1 MKAVSPLLG
10 KAKAALAKIQ
20 PKYGERITIAGEPVY
35 LDTPTDPLKF
45 VKTRI
50 YLKKHYLPGDAFV
63 VDDSVKDLFK
73 TFIERKELPTC
84 TKDLSDILRSGLNH
98 RLQTIEDEIV
108 VLRKERGNSI
118 SLRQRV
124 AHAQELKDLLEILAK
139 EVRRCIDDDAAIKR
153 ASEIIATKQVQP
165 LTEDQIRT
173 LVKKFAVLILHAKEP
188 VDADRPK
195 YNAPAVSIIEK
206 LGEVSELTN
215 PEIEAFLQAHSSSPL
230 LLHIFQLGQLGAE
243 EYDNVFIK
251 RIYSDLL
258 DEIKNSLKGKDNDLD
273 IFMETLSKE
282 NPLKDSHEQIAAIL
296 TRVGTIMQNCEQMVQ
311 KLSNEAAELQKKIE
325 ELDGKVKSASDDT
338 ASATASATES
348 ATEAKAE
355 LEKLKGELAAAKK
368 ALEDKTNELKIKTTQ
383 LRDFKLSTE
392 AIKSQARNKERELIA
407 KIASI
412 DAELAASNTALK
424 GLEEK
429 SAATETELAKLR
441 DTLAEKDG
449 EIAAA
454 RAAAEASESGSKG
467 AAAAAA
473 VAATAA
479 AAATAAEI
487 EDLRNKLKA
496 AEDAAA
502 EAATATA
509 AEQAKVSA
517 AEKAKVELEALLSTE
532 KSDHAND
539 TAALQKQI
547 EDAKGASETAATTL
561 ATAQADLAAIRA
573 EKEECKKQL
582 EAAGGKHAELEAR
595 ITELDTQDKDQK
607 AKIKQLG
614 EGAAV
619 AAAALAAKE
628 KEALESKAAVD
639 RLSKEMALFKQEV
652 EAGKAA
658 LDAQINKLTAD
669 LKTSR
674 GETAIA
680 AAKLASEMER
690 LQEEAKAKLEAELA
704 AQKRE
709 SDTKLQQ
716 AAAKVAAAE
725 TALQSV
731 QKQIEKYE
739 EEKRSLVGQL
749 AAQKNKNATHAAE
762 LKAKEAACLVATAA
776 ATQEAAAAKK
786 AADEASSKTIQAAAE
801 SHKAEVA
808 ALTQRLGALQ
818 KEVEKVKSDEA
829 AKVVA
834 AEKARDEAI
843 QKIKDGAAGETARL
857 QAAIAAAG
865 AALSKAEGTAAA
877 VAAKAKTDA
886 ENEAA
891 AHATALKAASLAA
904 ETECTKKT
912 DEAAARAQVIVNRVA
927 DDFAKLTDELKKE
940 KASHTD
946 DVEKLKAQYKAD
958 LTKALADAKAAT
970 EAEFAERVK
979 ALDGDKSKAVTAA
992 VEGARAA
999 AAADLQAKL
1008 AEAAKK
1014 AEATTSAT
1022 RASVIAEKDAELAKI
1037 RQEGAVAADA
1047 AAKRAKEAAETDF
1060 KAREVKLQGEKDS
1073 AVAAAIA
1080 KVRGEKD
1087 AEFKT
1092 KEATLAAAG
1101 LAATAAAVAA
1111 ADKVSREK
1119 RDAAVVTA
1127 KQEQKGEDLA
1137 TLKTFATQVLAGQA
1151 KWSGY
1156 PGAGSNAALAGLLGK
1171 LDSRMNDICALVYF
1185 VSYFLNTMVKRAV
1198 DEGSGTTPAQLI
1210 NNIENLIP
1218 KNSEEELFA
1227 FLMSIEPVLLLA
1239 NKVRPVGVDTRK
1251 SAMTYYIKQS
1261 APLDPLV
1268 QFAAKLSSSAV
1279 DANVAA
1285 NIVRG
1290 VSPGD
1295 DDKMMTIFPDTA
1307 KGRVIFLYR
1316 SRNHDSSSLMRY
1328 QDYSNGILSPVIN
1341 KITNAGNVSSITE
1354 KSSAK
1359 GKVITFDILFLSFV
1373 LAAKHYIIKRKTDPA
1388 VCSVPEEFEDITKG
1402 APFVVPVA
1410 PVQAPVVPVQPQLSI
1425 QIPPSAPV
1433 KKCTDVIFKATNRQS
1448 TPATL
1453 IRLGEN
1459 HVNYFK
1465 GYPFCFR
1472 EENSQTLTKGSLYDY
1487 KFFQDQINIVVGKVC
1502 RGEITDTTIIVQP
1515 GFWQDIHITGAM
1527 IPDEKYQ
1534 KDKIYDLTSL
1544 GGEGKIPFNCRERT
1558 TQEKM
1563 GRWAATSVAA
1573 QKSVTATPLVLEDYT
1588 PSSPKGG
1595 IDYAAAAAAAKTQ
1608 AAAKPTQCSTLVDVQ
1623 QTDNISGVVLG
1634 TSVANALKAFPLC
1647 LNVDGYASIKT
1658 SIGQKHYNIV
1668 DLTSKINSRLPFGF
1682 SGRLPGFNIIGGRAT
1697 MITTGMMA
1705 PGSTTFFFLKPQS
1718 GGRRRTQKKRVK
1730 TSKKF
1735 TQSKRWQ

>member
-35 LDTPTDPLKF
+35 LDMPTDSAKI
-45 VKTRI
+45 VKSRI
-50 YLKKHYLPGDAFV
+50 YLKKHYLPENM
-63 VDDSVKDLFK
+63 VDESVKDLFK
-73 TFIERKELPTC
+73 SFIGMKELPTC
-84 TKDLSDILRSGLNH
+84 TKELSDILRSGLNY
-98 RLQTIEDEIV
+98 RLKTIEAEIV
-108 VLRKERGNSI
+108 VLRKERGDSI

-124 AHAQELKDLLEILAK
+124 AHAQELKDLLDILAK
-139 EVRRCIDDDAAIKR
+139 EVRRCSDADDYAKR
-153 ASEIIATKQVQP
+153 ASEIVATQMQP

-188 VDADRPK
+188 LDADRPK
-195 YNAPAVSIIEK
+195 YNAPAVNIIEK
-206 LGEVSELTN
+206 LGKVSELTN
-215 PEIEAFLQAHSSSPL
+215 PEIEAFLQAHTSSPL

-251 RIYSDLL
+251 KIYSDLL
-258 DEIKNSLKGKDNDLD
+258 DEIRASLKGKDKSLD
-273 IFMETLSKE
+273 EYIETLSKE

-296 TRVGTIMQNCEQMVQ
+296 TRAGTIMQNCEQMVQ
-311 KLSNEAAELQKKIE
+311 RLNNEAAELQNKIND
-325 ELDGKVKSASDDT
+325 LDSKLKT
-338 ASATASATES
+338 ASTVDPATEAAASAEATAST
-348 ATEAKAE
+348 AE
-355 LEKLKGELAAAKK
+355 IERLKGELATAKK
-368 ALEDKTNELKIKTTQ
+368 ALEDKNNELKIKTTEM
-383 LRDFKLSTE
+383 RDFKLSTE
-392 AIKSQARNKERELIA
+392 PIKSAARNKERELIA
-407 KIASI
+407 EVARLN
-412 DAELAASNTALK
+412 AELAGSKTTLK
-424 GLEEK
+424 ELEEK
-429 SAATETELAKLR
+429 SAAAEKEL
-441 DTLAEKDG
+441 DTLRATLADKDG

-454 RAAAEASESGSKG
+454 RAKAVAAESGSKG
-467 AAAAAA
+467 AAEAAA

-479 AAATAAEI
+479 AAATASEI
-487 EDLRNKLKA
+487 KDLRDKLEA
-496 AEDAAA
+496 AENASS
-502 EAATATA
+502 AATAATA

-517 AEKAKVELEALLSTE
+517 AEKAKGELENLLASE
-532 KSDHAND
+532 KTAHADD

-547 EDAKGASETAATTL
+547 DEAKTASESAATTL

-573 EKEECKKQL
+573 EKEDCKKQL
-582 EAAGGKHAELEAR
+582 EAAGGKHTELEAR
-595 ITELDTQDKDQK
+595 IAELDTQDKDQK
-607 AKIKQLG
+607 ARIKQLG

-628 KEALESKAAVD
+628 KEAVESKAAVD
-639 RLSKEMALFKQEV
+639 RLSKEMVTFKQEV

-658 LDAQINKLTAD
+658 LDSQIKKLTAD

-680 AAKLASEMER
+680 AAKLVSEMER
-690 LQEEAKAKLEAELA
+690 LQGEAKAKLEAELA
-704 AQKRE
+704 AQKRD
-709 SDTKLQQ
+709 SDAKLQQ

-725 TALQSV
+725 VALQSV
-731 QKQIEKYE
+731 QKQIEKFE
-739 EEKRSLVGQL
+739 EEKKSLVGQL
-749 AAQKNKNATHAAE
+749 AAQKNKNATHAAA
-762 LKAKEAACLVATAA
+762 LKAQEAACLAATAA

-786 AADEASSKTIQAAAE
+786 AADDASSKAIQAA
-801 SHKAEVA
+801 SQTHKAELA
-808 ALTQRLGALQ
+808 SLTEKLGALQ
-818 KEVEKVKSDEA
+818 KEVEKVKSEEA

-834 AEKARDEAI
+834 AEKAKDDAI

-857 QAAIAAAG
+857 QAAVAAAS
-865 AALSKAEGTAAA
+865 AALTKAEGTAAA

-886 ENEAA
+886 ETEAA

-904 ETECTKKT
+904 QTECTKKT
-912 DEAAARAQVIVNRVA
+912 DEAAAKAQVTINRVA
-927 DDFAKLTDELKKE
+927 DDFAKLTKELEKE
-940 KASHTD
+940 RATHTD
-946 DVEKLKAQYKAD
+946 DIEKLKAQYKAD

-979 ALDGDKSKAVTAA
+979 GLDGDKSKAIAAA
-992 VEGARAA
+992 VEGARAL

-1047 AAKRAKEAAETDF
+1047 AAKRAKEGAETDF

-1111 ADKVSREK
+1111 ADKISREK
-1119 RDAAVVTA
+1119 RDSAVVSA

-1151 KWSGY
+1151 KWKGY

-1185 VSYFLNTMVKRAV
+1185 VSYFLNTMVKRAT
-1198 DEGSGTTPAQLI
+1198 DEGSGTTPSQLI
-1210 NNIENLIP
+1210 RNIENLIP

-1261 APLDPLV
+1261 TPLDPLV
-1268 QFAAKLSSSAV
+1268 QFSAKLAGSAV
-1279 DANVAA
+1279 DATVAA

-1290 VSPGD
+1290 ISPGD
-1295 DDKMMTIFPDTA
+1295 DDKSMTIFPDTA
-1307 KGRVIFLYR
+1307 KGRVIFLYK

-1328 QDYSNGILSPVIN
+1328 QEYSNGILSPVIN
-1341 KITNAGNVSSITE
+1341 KITNAGNISSITE
-1354 KSSAK
+1354 KSAAS

-1373 LAAKHYIIKRKTDPA
+1373 LAAKHYILIRKTDPA
-1388 VCSVPEEFEDITKG
+1388 LCSVPEEFEDITKG
-1402 APFVVPVA
+1402 APFVAPPVA
-1410 PVQAPVVPVQPQLSI
+1410 PVVPALSI
-1425 QIPPSAPV
+1425 QIPQEARAAPV

-1448 TPATL
+1448 TAATL

-1459 HVNYFK
+1459 HVNYFRA
-1465 GYPFCFR
+1465 YPFCFK
-1472 EENSQTLTKGSLYDY
+1472 EENSEMLTKGSLYDY
-1487 KFFQDQINIVVGKVC
+1487 KFFQDQLNLVVGKVC
-1502 RGEITDTTIIVQP
+1502 RGEITDSQPIIVQP
-1515 GFWQDIHITGAM
+1515 GFWQDIHTTGAM
-1527 IPDEKYQ
+1527 IPDDKTL
-1534 KDKIYDLTSL
+1534 KDKIYDLTIAS
-1544 GGEGKIPFNCRERT
+1544 GEGKIPFNCKERT

-1563 GRWAATSVAA
+1563 GRWAAPSVPL
-1573 QKSVTATPLVLEDYT
+1573 QKPVAATPLVLEDYT
-1588 PSSPKGG
+1588 PTSPKGG

-1608 AAAKPTQCSTLVDVQ
+1608 AAAKPTQCSTLVEVQ
-1623 QTDNISGVVLG
+1623 QADNLSGVVLS
-1634 TSVANALKAFPLC
+1634 TSVASALKAFPLC
-1647 LNVDGYASIKT
+1647 LNVEGYASIKT
-1658 SIGQKHYNIV
+1658 GINQKHYNIV
-1668 DLTSKINSRLPFGF
+1668 DLTTKINSKLPFGF

-1697 MITTGMMA
+1697 MMTSGMMA
-1705 PGSTTFFFLKPQS
+1705 PGSNFFFLRAQG
-1718 GGRRRTQKKRVK
+1718 GGRRKTQKKRAK